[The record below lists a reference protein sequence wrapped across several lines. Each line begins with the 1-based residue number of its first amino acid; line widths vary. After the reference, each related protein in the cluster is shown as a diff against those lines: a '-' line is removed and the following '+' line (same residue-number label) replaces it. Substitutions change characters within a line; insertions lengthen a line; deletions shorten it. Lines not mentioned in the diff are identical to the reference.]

1 MTTLFLF
8 TLQTRISRSLH
19 WAWIYRRN
27 CAHRFSLVLLLALPY
42 SLVPGL
48 RAHHPPTFPPP
59 LQPPFL
65 PQPFKNVPRNARLLD
80 KAKAFMHCG
89 VMVAKCCVLI
99 VVCCVVISKQRHSP
113 LSHPAVRR
121 QSNDDARGL
130 LLLLEDL
137 RRPPL
142 STSKARA
149 MCLSSPPPTHI
160 TSFSTPDRS
169 RCLRPVV

>member
-99 VVCCVVISKQRHSP
+99 VVCCVVISKQRHS

-137 RRPPL
+137 RRLPL